1 MPKTVPPLDKTD
13 KAILKQL
20 QANSRIPNSEL
31 ADEVKLSASACLK
44 RVNRLREQGT
54 IKQFAAVINPI
65 DIGLEVTTFVFVAL
79 SPHTRKVADEFVKR
93 IKAIEQILECYHV
106 TGEFDY
112 LLKIVASDISA
123 YRDFVI
129 DELLT
134 IAGVSKLETL
144 VVLKTEKQTFNLP
157 IGK

>member
-1 MPKTVPPLDKTD
+1 MLKAVPQLDKTD

-31 ADEVKLSASACLK
+31 ANKVKLSASACLK
-44 RVNRLREQGT
+44 RVNRLWKTGT
-54 IKQFAAVINPI
+54 IKQFAAVINAAEL
-65 DIGLEVTTFVFVAL
+65 GLEITTFTFVAL
-79 SPHTRKVADEFVKR
+79 SPHNRKVAAEFVKR
-93 IKAIEQILECYHV
+93 INAIDYILECYHV

-123 YRDFVI
+123 YRDFII
-129 DELLT
+129 DELLG
-134 IAGVSKLETL
+134 IAGVSRLETL
-144 VVLKTEKQTFNLP
+144 VVLKPEKQTFNLP

>member
-1 MPKTVPPLDKTD
+1 MQKGTPVLDKTD

-20 QANSRIPNSEL
+20 QTNSRIPNSEL
-31 ADEVKLSASACLK
+31 ANKVKLSASACLK
-44 RVNRLREQGT
+44 RVSRLRREGT
-54 IKQFAAVINPI
+54 IKQFAAVISPV
-65 DIGLEVTTFVFVAL
+65 DIGLEITTFTFVAL
-79 SPHTRKVADEFVKR
+79 SPHNRKVADEFVKR
-93 IKAIEQILECYHV
+93 IKAIDYILECYHV

-123 YRDFVI
+123 YRDFII
-129 DELLT
+129 DELLG

-144 VVLKTEKQTFNLP
+144 VVLKSEKQTFDLP

>member
-1 MPKTVPPLDKTD
+1 MLETVPPIDKTD

-20 QANSRIPNSEL
+20 QANSRMPNSEL
-31 ADEVKLSASACLK
+31 ADKVKLSASACLN
-44 RVNRLREQGT
+44 RVNRLRDKGI

-65 DIGLEVTTFVFVAL
+65 DIGLEITTFTFVAL
-79 SPHTRKVADEFVKR
+79 SPHNRKVAEEFVKK
-93 IKAIEQILECYHV
+93 ITAIEHILECYHV

-129 DELLT
+129 DELLG
-134 IAGVSKLETL
+134 IAGVSKIETL
-144 VVLKTEKQTFNLP
+144 VVLKSEKQTFNLP
-157 IGK
+157 IEE